1 MRIQA
6 AAVGTC
12 PFLSEPSENPV
23 APQCAMLRASIRSSE
38 HRQHR
43 CTAEVVE
50 EAAGFALSHPPAPI
64 SKRDV
69 PKTNRLMVAA
79 GGAQARTRGVQGAS
93 MMDHDGL
100 CGCRSG
106 RCFIFPGLHA
116 ALNMAFNAQPLMVAP
131 AGIVKCFEAACSG
144 KSFKEGV
151 AVEMEE
157 FTKLVP
163 WPHGRTGLE
172 DEATKEMFS

>member
-1 MRIQA
+1 MSVPVRTIRKPRCTAVRHA
-6 AAVGTC
+6 A
-12 PFLSEPSENPV
+12 
-23 APQCAMLRASIRSSE
+23 RIRSPE
-38 HRQHR
+38 HRQHG

-79 GGAQARTRGVQGAS
+79 GGTQARTRGVQGAS

-131 AGIVKCFEAACSG
+131 AGIINCFEAACSG

-163 WPHGRTGLE
+163 WPHAWSNRTRRRS
-172 DEATKEMFS
+172 DERNV